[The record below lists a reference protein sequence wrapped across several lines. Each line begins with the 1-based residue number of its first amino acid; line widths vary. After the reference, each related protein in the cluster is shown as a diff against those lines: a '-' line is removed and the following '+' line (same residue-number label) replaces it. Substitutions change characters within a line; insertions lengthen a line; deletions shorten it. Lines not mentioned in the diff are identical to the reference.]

1 MIKTDIESSEYFAL
15 LGGSRVFEEVTIIV
29 LQIEMLITKYG
40 DHGINIVDYLNSKG
54 FHPFIDIYK
63 RDPLYPKSI
72 KSWPNDIYFSKKT
85 QF

>member
-1 MIKTDIESSEYFAL
+1 MDIESSEYFAL
-15 LGGSRVFEEVTIIV
+15 LCGSRFFEEVTVVV

-40 DHGINIVDYLNSKG
+40 DHGIKIVDYLNSKG

-63 RDPLYPKSI
+63 RYPLNPKSI
-72 KSWPNDIYFSKKT
+72 KSWPNDIYFSKTT